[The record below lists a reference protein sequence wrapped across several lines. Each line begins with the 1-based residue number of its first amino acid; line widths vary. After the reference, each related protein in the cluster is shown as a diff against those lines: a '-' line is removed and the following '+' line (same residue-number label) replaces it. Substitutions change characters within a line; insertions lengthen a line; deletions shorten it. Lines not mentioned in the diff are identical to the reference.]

1 MFNFNEILFYSFT
14 YLLKLIV
21 AKYFLDFYP
30 DLITFLSNN
39 LIRAKKKRIISKSK
53 KGNGFNGCRNI
64 SFLIS
69 RLDILNI

>member
-39 LIRAKKKRIISKSK
+39 LIRAKKKNNK
-53 KGNGFNGCRNI
+53 
-64 SFLIS
+64 
-69 RLDILNI
+69 

>member
-30 DLITFLSNN
+30 DLITFLLDNNSNTCKEKN
-39 LIRAKKKRIISKSK
+39 NK
-53 KGNGFNGCRNI
+53 
-64 SFLIS
+64 
-69 RLDILNI
+69 

>member
-39 LIRAKKKRIISKSK
+39 SNTCKKEE
-53 KGNGFNGCRNI
+53 
-64 SFLIS
+64 
-69 RLDILNI
+69 